1 MLVEESPPNIDA
13 TTAATADAT
22 LKEKRWTI
30 PKGQWDILTVVGEFA
45 LDRARFFFPVWAG
58 LGWDWTDVWCSYVR
72 TRMIR
77 MMNTVLT
84 PALFPMPPRP
94 RS

>member
-1 MLVEESPPNIDA
+1 MLVEGSPPNIDA

-45 LDRARFFFPVWAG
+45 LDRARFFPQFGLGWAG
-58 LGWDWTDVWCSYVR
+58 LD
-72 TRMIR
+72 
-77 MMNTVLT
+77 
-84 PALFPMPPRP
+84 
-94 RS
+94 